1 MFEGGK
7 QLLELKESI
16 RNHITTI
23 NENNDNQI
31 SREEIIENL
40 TFKREFISNKINRI
54 RKHKNK
60 NEGIQNEKE

>member
-1 MFEGGK
+1 MVEGGK
-7 QLLELKESI
+7 QLLKLKESI

-31 SREEIIENL
+31 SREEIIKNL
-40 TFKREFISNKINRI
+40 TFKREFISNKSNRI

>member
-40 TFKREFISNKINRI
+40 IFKREFISNKVNRI
-54 RKHKNK
+54 RKHRNN
-60 NEGIQNEKE
+60 NEGIHNEKE